1 MVEKNRFLLVV
12 SVLHGRHFPKR
23 PKHKLIA
30 EVRFDG
36 ELLTTD
42 ATEHVETPDFT
53 QELAWEL
60 DKKALHQH
68 RLQRSS
74 VKVQL
79 YAVSTATTMKEA
91 VGFVILDLRA
101 AQSQQT
107 FKWYPLLHSKYSSS
121 KPEVRLG
128 IYIDDDTKGGNTSFK
143 AKEPPARVGDYGVE
157 FDLKQLRPILDDIDG
172 FYQIGP
178 REKCS
183 EQFVLSVTV
192 AFASNLLQLIP
203 TTIPLPSTG
212 FFFYY
217 SMFGNDVTNEVFHD
231 LVKPTFPAER
241 ASVTLRS
248 SVEALTQFFS
258 NQPGIEIH
266 LCCGNQ
272 SLGSTEVP
280 LGPLLHRGSTEIYMK
295 PVSIEGAFELHP
307 PSRVKEQLAP
317 VPEDMKPI
325 VGLAVVL
332 RKEEQMMSHTPVKQT
347 KSPERARKESPQRAP
362 AKPAVSSP
370 KAKKQSPKVVGK
382 KAPRRSMSPPR
393 SPPSP
398 HEGSYT
404 ETFETSTSKTDDNV
418 SELRDN
424 YKQAE
429 PIRDAAKAAAKSPS
443 SKTPPG
449 GKGVQQRDS
458 PTVPVMFVDHRPP
471 SADDVRTTSTESSS
485 HRHLVVPAEPHHFSF
500 SIDLRSIHNVNT
512 DIPLNIFLRYRYPF
526 FGSAAPII
534 THPAVEVRKGT
545 EVLLPQSFCAFEFA
559 TTLPQLNDTF
569 VNVPLLIEVWDK
581 EKQKS
586 QTSMIGATQLPL
598 SNVLSSEKTRAV
610 HANGDSG
617 WRQLWS
623 GHVPFFTA
631 ESGEAHKMGELDIVL
646 SLEDWGTINLQQ
658 VVTKDGTVQGSG
670 VPDANSGSTTGPAP
684 SGPTE
689 VPTDYRETME
699 YKAALELEMWKEQE
713 EGKFEDQLKMKEKQL
728 MQALSVEW
736 KRRDKEREV
745 LVKKKV
751 SEYSVLEKKLQK
763 TLNDLEK
770 REQQLSSKEQEVLRL
785 RKELQREHERKLTE
799 MREASRRLKEDCDHK
814 IQLERERMKEMEEH
828 IGKLKQQLSEAEE
841 RYHRLDAEFAS
852 YRSAQSGKPEVKLQ
866 SEINLL
872 TLEKVELER
881 RLDAV
886 TKSKVHYKQQWGR
899 SLKELARLKQ
909 KEQVVARAQLRRQ
922 QQELEH
928 MRLRYL
934 AAEEKEVVQTE
945 KRELEDIKSELNQ
958 MKQMET
964 ARMSGQL
971 TGTGG
976 GGDASLMQPLIPD
989 PPEGDDDEHVTR
1001 LIEER
1006 DTLLRTGVYSS
1017 DDRIIA
1023 ELDRQIR
1030 DVIAKRGSTRSTM
1043 QYTAMDVTD
1052 R

>member
-1 MVEKNRFLLVV
+1 MRTPLWEPPDLVV
-12 SVLHGRHFPKR
+12 DRLV
-23 PKHKLIA
+23 A

-42 ATEHVETPDFT
+42 ATDHVETPDFT

-60 DKKALHQH
+60 DKKSLHQH

-79 YAVSTATTMKEA
+79 YAISTATTMKEA

-101 AQSQQT
+101 AQNQQS
-107 FKWYPLLHSKYSSS
+107 FKWYQLLHSKYSSS

-128 IYIDDDTKGGNTSFK
+128 IYIDDDSKAGDTSFK
-143 AKEPPARVGDYGVE
+143 AKEPPARVGDWADGAE

-178 REKCS
+178 PDRCS
-183 EQFVLSVTV
+183 QHFVLSVTV
-192 AFASNLLQLIP
+192 AFAANLLQLIP

-217 SMFGNDVTNEVFHD
+217 SMFGNDVTNE
-231 LVKPTFPAER
+231 L
-241 ASVTLRS
+241 
-248 SVEALTQFFS
+248 Q
-258 NQPGIEIH
+258 
-266 LCCGNQ
+266 
-272 SLGSTEVP
+272 
-280 LGPLLHRGSTEIYMK
+280 
-295 PVSIEGAFELHP
+295 P

-317 VPEDMKPI
+317 VPDDMKPI

-332 RKEEQMMSHTPVKQT
+332 RKEEQVMTHTPVT
-347 KSPERARKESPQRAP
+347 HAKSPQGVHKESPQAHP
-362 AKPAVSSP
+362 EKQSAASP
-370 KAKKQSPKVVGK
+370 SDKKQVPKVVGK
-382 KAPRRSMSPPR
+382 KAARRSMSPPH

-404 ETFETSTSKTDDNV
+404 ETFESSTNASK
-418 SELRDN
+418 
-424 YKQAE
+424 
-429 PIRDAAKAAAKSPS
+429 PAAKSTQSPK

-449 GKGVQQRDS
+449 DKGVQQCDS
-458 PTVPVMFVDHRPP
+458 PTVPVVFVDHQPP
-471 SADDVRTTSTESSS
+471 TS
-485 HRHLVVPAEPHHFSF
+485 EPHHFSF
-500 SIDLRSIHNVNT
+500 SIDLRSVRNVNT
-512 DIPLNIFLRYRYPF
+512 DTPLNIFLRYRYPF

-559 TTLPQLNDTF
+559 TTAPQLNDTF
-569 VNVPLLIEVWDK
+569 VNVPLLVEVWDK

-586 QTSMIGATQLPL
+586 QTTMIGATQLSL
-598 SNVLSSEKTRAV
+598 SNVLTSEKTRAV
-610 HANGDSG
+610 HANGESG

-631 ESGEAHKMGELDIVL
+631 ESGEAHKMGEMDIVL
-646 SLEDWGTINLQQ
+646 SLEDWGSIDLQQ
-658 VVTKDGTVQGSG
+658 VVTKDRMTQGAG
-670 VPDANSGSTTGPAP
+670 GPPPTGPAQT
-684 SGPTE
+684 GPTDG
-689 VPTDYRETME
+689 PTDYRDTME

-713 EGKFEDQLKMKEKQL
+713 ERKFEEQLKMKEKQL

-745 LVKKKV
+745 LIKKKV
-751 SEYSVLEKKLQK
+751 SEYAILEEKLRK

-770 REQQLSSKEQEVLRL
+770 REQQLSLKEQELACYVY
-785 RKELQREHERKLTE
+785 
-799 MREASRRLKEDCDHK
+799 
-814 IQLERERMKEMEEH
+814 RERVKETEEH
-828 IGKLKQQLSEAEE
+828 VGKLKQQLSEGEE
-841 RYHRLDAEFAS
+841 RYHRLDSDFTT
-852 YRSAQSGKPEVKLQ
+852 YRSSQSGKPEVKLQ

-909 KEQVVARAQLRRQ
+909 KEQLAARAQLRRQ

-934 AAEEKEVVQTE
+934 AAEEKDVVQSE

-958 MKQMET
+958 
-964 ARMSGQL
+964 
-971 TGTGG
+971 
-976 GGDASLMQPLIPD
+976 
-989 PPEGDDDEHVTR
+989 
-1001 LIEER
+1001 
-1006 DTLLRTGVYSS
+1006 
-1017 DDRIIA
+1017 
-1023 ELDRQIR
+1023 
-1030 DVIAKRGSTRSTM
+1030 
-1043 QYTAMDVTD
+1043 
-1052 R
+1052 